1 MGSKPK
7 QREFFK
13 DYAKVIPFLKEVFYY
28 GTKSKDD
35 FADEG
40 VCQKSKYACLRKTL
54 EFAFGDNL
62 IEHKNSKGKKALAS
76 RTDHFNDPHRAF
88 MRFFALK
95 SFTSTEKLFL
105 ICYIWQ
111 RISAEGSCTIDEICS
126 GFYEITDDAD
136 AKDKKPTV
144 RRIMNDMLD
153 YGFLIKNGSSYSIAV
168 ETNMFDKSELMHLID
183 LCTNAYPLSICGSGI
198 QNKIDQNYQSPFLFK
213 HVHLGQVFSDELIW
227 KLAVHIYN
235 KQHLFIERKDGSKL
249 RDLLPYRIITNKETG
264 RQYLFVIYVGND
276 NYDEYLMLRLD
287 NIAKLEAEASE
298 CEIPDD
304 NILKEKYETAF
315 RYSFNGTTVL
325 KRSDEPETGVLVYDR
340 NFESNIKKH
349 FPYSEPVVVD
359 NEHNKIS
366 IKVNTLIEL
375 KPWLRRNTDKVQLVE
390 SSDDTVEVMQKEL
403 SDWRKMYGII

>member
-1 MGSKPK
+1 M
-7 QREFFK
+7 
-13 DYAKVIPFLKEVFYY
+13 
-28 GTKSKDD
+28 
-35 FADEG
+35 
-40 VCQKSKYACLRKTL
+40 
-54 EFAFGDNL
+54 
-62 IEHKNSKGKKALAS
+62 
-76 RTDHFNDPHRAF
+76 
-88 MRFFALK
+88 
-95 SFTSTEKLFL
+95 
-105 ICYIWQ
+105 
-111 RISAEGSCTIDEICS
+111 
-126 GFYEITDDAD
+126 
-136 AKDKKPTV
+136 
-144 RRIMNDMLD
+144 
-153 YGFLIKNGSSYSIAV
+153 
-168 ETNMFDKSELMHLID
+168 
-183 LCTNAYPLSICGSGI
+183 
-198 QNKIDQNYQSPFLFK
+198 
-213 HVHLGQVFSDELIW
+213 FSDELIW